1 MRQVGHLYLGP
12 AALHTMHVV
21 FAAVLIT
28 GTPPAA
34 LTECARGR
42 HPSLADDRDGA
53 PREQIVGFLSK
64 AVKV

>member
-1 MRQVGHLYLGP
+1 
-12 AALHTMHVV
+12 MHVV